1 MGGCTKAS
9 FPSESVPQA
18 IEKICKD
25 LYKLDVVA
33 EVSGKTIG
41 VLFYTD
47 HLVDDT
53 GMMDQKLI
61 RKTIG
66 DLVLTITRVALST
79 DLDVRSVVV
88 AIRGQQD
95 FNEIRIIRNM
105 DDIKKAQTEAL
116 SMDESLNRT
125 LWEQSKYHTDAL
137 DPDYFPLK
145 DLTLESFLAKQVV
158 QRVRFAAP
166 KPAEGASPLP
176 TELVDG
182 RFIDPTE
189 AKPGDPAERV
199 FEFSIVSFE
208 SVQPEINVLRFLKVA
223 NQVLKGYEFT
233 DFDRIEIK
241 DLLSRKM
248 LLVDR
253 ETLTQYQRKKLSDDD
268 VLRLGFKD
276 DVSESERLRN
286 ALEIFGFNFQ

>member
-1 MGGCTKAS
+1 MSTEQKPRANCANPRLRRGSKTAAAFFVPVLAAAALVLGGCTKAS
-9 FPSESVPQA
+9 FPSESIPGA

-47 HLVDDT
+47 HLIDEK
-53 GMMDQKLI
+53 GQMDQKLI

-88 AIRGQQD
+88 AIRGQKD

-125 LWEQSKYHTDAL
+125 LWEQSKYHSDAL

-145 DLTLESFLAKQVV
+145 DLTLESFLAKQIV
-158 QRVRFAAP
+158 QRVRFAAQN
-166 KPAEGASPLP
+166 LP
-176 TELVDG
+176 RAKA
-182 RFIDPTE
+182 RFRP
-189 AKPGDPAERV
+189 
-199 FEFSIVSFE
+199 S
-208 SVQPEINVLRFLKVA
+208 
-223 NQVLKGYEFT
+223 
-233 DFDRIEIK
+233 
-241 DLLSRKM
+241 
-248 LLVDR
+248 
-253 ETLTQYQRKKLSDDD
+253 
-268 VLRLGFKD
+268 
-276 DVSESERLRN
+276 
-286 ALEIFGFNFQ
+286 

>member
-1 MGGCTKAS
+1 M
-9 FPSESVPQA
+9 
-18 IEKICKD
+18 
-25 LYKLDVVA
+25 
-33 EVSGKTIG
+33 
-41 VLFYTD
+41 
-47 HLVDDT
+47 
-53 GMMDQKLI
+53 
-61 RKTIG
+61 
-66 DLVLTITRVALST
+66 
-79 DLDVRSVVV
+79 
-88 AIRGQQD
+88 
-95 FNEIRIIRNM
+95 
-105 DDIKKAQTEAL
+105 
-116 SMDESLNRT
+116 
-125 LWEQSKYHTDAL
+125 

-253 ETLTQYQRKKLSDDD
+253 ETLTLVGHWYMPAISIIIVGVRGTHVGPIAHSFAQLDHVEAAPIATGMVDLKNFREQAILNLGGTNRDVAIGIILPGASTSLASSWAAFNVDDSAAVYD
-268 VLRLGFKD
+268 VQCNGD
-276 DVSESERLRN
+276 
-286 ALEIFGFNFQ
+286 